1 MCLSL
6 VGRVCEVNGEH
17 ARVDAGG
24 TIRSASI
31 AMQLIEGTDVREGDW
46 VLVHTGF
53 VVTVL
58 GEDDAR
64 QIARARAALADL
76 EGATD
81 A

>member
-6 VGRVCEVNGEH
+6 VGRVCDVNGEH
-17 ARVDAGG
+17 ARVDVGG
-24 TIRSASI
+24 TMRSASI
-31 AMQLIEGTDVREGDW
+31 AMQLIEGTEVREGDW

-53 VVTVL
+53 VVAVL

-64 QIARARAALADL
+64 QIAQARAGLAEM
-76 EGATD
+76 EGTTD